1 MIVSKNMRRDV
12 NNKIKNGQKLCRPSL
27 STLLNGLHYI
37 SAGKVLVD
45 KGFKSPI
52 GHGWKIKQFFGFHSF
67 WSQFRNPMAETVS
80 AKGLFAL
87 VSDITLPMPLS
98 QLI

>member
-52 GHGWKIKQFFGFHSF
+52 RHGWKIKQFFGFHSF
-67 WSQFRNPMAETVS
+67 WSQFRNPMAENGFGERVIR
-80 AKGLFAL
+80 AGERYYVA
-87 VSDITLPMPLS
+87 MPLS